1 MVKVGDEIDGYCT
14 RCKLNTYQ
22 IVSATDGREVF
33 SVTCRTCRYTGA
45 LHSEMSL
52 EEVRSKQIKKLTG
65 MTRKRTGTSNPAVV
79 NFASRKN
86 GDKNDLAAPLKAFR
100 EMMGRDPDMG
110 PPTSGGPIREE
121 VLPPPPATANDSPLV
136 RWQRQTATL
145 SARDGRP
152 YNATRTYKA
161 GDVLLHKQHG
171 LGIAETVLHE
181 QAVMVLFRDVETVL
195 QMGISAQFLQK

>member
-45 LHSEMSL
+45 LVPEMSM
-52 EEVRSKQIKKLTG
+52 EEVRSKQIKKLHS
-65 MTRKRTGTSNPAVV
+65 MTRKRVGTSSPAVV

-86 GDKNDLAAPLKAFR
+86 VDKGDLSMPLRAFR
-100 EMMGRDPDMG
+100 EMMGRDPEAG
-110 PPTSGGPIREE
+110 PPPPAGPIREE
-121 VLPPPPATANDSPLV
+121 VKPQAPASASDSPLV
-136 RWQRQTATL
+136 RWQKLTATL

-152 YNATRTYKA
+152 YNPTRTYKS

-171 LGIAETVLHE
+171 LGIAEQVLHE
-181 QAVMVLFRDVETVL
+181 QAVMVLFRDLETVL
-195 QMGISAQFLQK
+195 QMGVSAHSLQK